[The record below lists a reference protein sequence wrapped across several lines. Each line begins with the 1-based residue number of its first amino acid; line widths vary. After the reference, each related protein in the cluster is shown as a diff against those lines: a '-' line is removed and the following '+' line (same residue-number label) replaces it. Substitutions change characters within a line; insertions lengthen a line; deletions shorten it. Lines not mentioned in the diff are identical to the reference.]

1 MTNFFAI
8 LAMACTILN
17 ISLTQPID
25 ANKIR
30 LEEGSLYKTEYN
42 LKDKTTNSTIKTTD
56 GNLWKVNNYVAPD
69 GNFVVVFDTMGTDR
83 IEDDRIINIISVAQ
97 FS

>member
-1 MTNFFAI
+1 MTNLFAI

-17 ISLTQPID
+17 VSLTQPI
-25 ANKIR
+25 NTNRIR

-42 LKDKTTNSTIKTTD
+42 VKDKTTNSTIKTID
-56 GNLWKVNNYVAPD
+56 GNLWIVNNYTAPE
-69 GNFVVVFDTMGTDR
+69 GNFVVVFDTMGTAK
-83 IEDDRIINIISVAQ
+83 IEDDRIVNIISVAQ